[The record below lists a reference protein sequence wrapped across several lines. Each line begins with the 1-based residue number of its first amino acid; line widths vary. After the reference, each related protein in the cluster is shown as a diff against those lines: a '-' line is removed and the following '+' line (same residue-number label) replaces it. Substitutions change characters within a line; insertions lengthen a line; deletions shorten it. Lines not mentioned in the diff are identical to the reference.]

1 MVIVGPLD
9 SIKITLP
16 DYYKQALKRAC
27 FVDDTTM
34 AQFLRKAIRDYI
46 KDHSDH
52 KVQSIIA
59 NAECREHG

>member
-1 MVIVGPLD
+1 MIIAGPLD

-16 DYYKQALKRAC
+16 DYHKQALKRAC

-46 KDHSDH
+46 KEHSDH

-59 NAECREHG
+59 ERESRD